1 MTEDKVAT
9 LTSDIKR
16 NYVNDEDISRAY
28 ILHEKDLYSLVILA
42 LKGVRSKSLSETNK
56 TTNDKEVSQEKSVKS
71 TQTKPSPEDET
82 LPPETLLVGEFPGY
96 VCTFLAV
103 SVVLWPPSGS
113 GSLFVEGML

>member
-42 LKGVRSKSLSETNK
+42 LKGVRSKSMADFK
-56 TTNDKEVSQEKSVKS
+56 
-71 TQTKPSPEDET
+71 
-82 LPPETLLVGEFPGY
+82 
-96 VCTFLAV
+96 
-103 SVVLWPPSGS
+103 
-113 GSLFVEGML
+113 